1 MKDDLVGVPAGTQLL
16 RRINP
21 RFCDWNEL
29 DEFSRPRITRQ
40 AVQFYRQAD
49 AQRLGFMIGAM
60 SFHME
65 SLSPPIEEL
74 HDRFPES
81 GFARIGVDD
90 VRVGGHLGAQ
100 HHPSEDDPGHVIVFH
115 ADGRQR
121 LAGRQAQRLAEILSL
136 RWEIVPPRPE
146 R

>member
-1 MKDDLVGVPAGTQLL
+1 VRDDLVSVPAGTQLL

-29 DEFSRPRITRQ
+29 DEFNRPRITRQ

-49 AQRLGFMIGAM
+49 AQRLGYTIGAM

-65 SLSPPIEEL
+65 PLSPPVEEL

-81 GFARIGVDD
+81 GFARIGIDD
-90 VRVGGHLGAQ
+90 VRLEGHLGAQ
-100 HHPSEDDPGHVIVFH
+100 HHPSEEDLGHVIVFH
-115 ADGRQR
+115 TDGRQR
-121 LAGRQAQRLAEILSL
+121 LAGGQAQRLAEILTR
-136 RWEIVPPRPE
+136 RWAIVPPHPE
-146 R
+146 P